1 MRLVFFERMPRQKG
15 RLLAQVTT
23 PQVLSVWLHRA
34 VHTAWDRSLCA
45 LSERTNHRT
54 SFSGRVCV
62 AALVSGG
69 AEPLAPCWQCRA
81 LWRAFEGLKHQGH
94 VAGLCGSLELRG
106 SREKRKHR
114 RLVFREK
121 ADGRSDEAWGLFQAG
136 VLTAG
141 ICKAFGMVAA
151 LQGAHSRCGE
161 SCR

>member
-1 MRLVFFERMPRQKG
+1 M
-15 RLLAQVTT
+15 
-23 PQVLSVWLHRA
+23 
-34 VHTAWDRSLCA
+34 
-45 LSERTNHRT
+45 
-54 SFSGRVCV
+54 

-69 AEPLAPCWQCRA
+69 AEPLVPCWQCRA

-151 LQGAHSRCGE
+151 LQGAQPLWRAVQVKVSWYSVFYRE
-161 SCR
+161 RVAIL